1 MRGISTLSR
10 TATRVAP
17 AFLGRSLNSSTA
29 FGVARA
35 SLSQHAMRVPINA
48 QSAQHNSNASLFCR
62 TYSTEQ
68 PPKKTQPVNEKE
80 SSSGSSSNNPRSP
93 GGDGG
98 IKDVLGL
105 LPSSGPLSPIGIV
118 FFLLTSAGIVYF
130 FTVTKEQVRAER
142 EKSKNK
148 SEVVGKADVGGPFE
162 LTDQDGNT
170 VTDKSLLGKF
180 ALIYFGFCHCPDI
193 CPEELDKIGEAMDIL
208 ERNPKTKDA
217 VQLVFV
223 TCDPQRDSP
232 TEVKKYL
239 QQFHPGFIG
248 LTGSVDQI
256 AAMCKA
262 YRVYFSKPPRV
273 DEGQDYLVDHAIFSY
288 FMDPD
293 GEFIDVYGKDKTA
306 TTMASDIER
315 RVTQFLNAGRKL
327 KK

>member
-1 MRGISTLSR
+1 MRGAGLLSR
-10 TATRVAP
+10 ATIRVAP
-17 AFLGRSLNSSTA
+17 AFCSRSLNHTTA
-29 FGVARA
+29 ASAFTVARA
-35 SLSQHAMRVPINA
+35 GLSQNA
-48 QSAQHNSNASLFCR
+48 VRASAYSMLPQRSPNAALIYR
-62 TYSTEQ
+62 AYSTEQ
-68 PPKKTQPVNEKE
+68 PPKEAEPAKERKE
-80 SSSGSSSNNPRSP
+80 SGSRTT

-98 IKDVLGL
+98 IKDVLSL
-105 LPSSGPLSPIGIV
+105 LPSTGPLSPFGIG
-118 FFLLTSAGIVYF
+118 FFLLCSAGIVYF
-130 FTVTKEQVRAER
+130 FTVTKAQVRAER
-142 EKSKNK
+142 EKNKNRA
-148 SEVVGKADVGGPFE
+148 EAVGKADVGGPFE

-170 VTDKSLLGKF
+170 VTDKTLLGKF

-232 TEVKKYL
+232 AEVKKYL

-248 LTGSVDQI
+248 LTGSIDQI

-293 GEFIDVYGKDKTA
+293 GEFVDVYGKDKTA
-306 TTMASDIER
+306 LTMASDMEMRIS
-315 RVTQFLNAGRKL
+315 QFLGAGRKI

>member
-1 MRGISTLSR
+1 MRGTGLLSR
-10 TATRVAP
+10 ATTRVAP
-17 AFLGRSLNSSTA
+17 ALFSRSLNPTPAAASTA

-35 SLSQHAMRVPINA
+35 GFPQQAVRASAYGLLSQR
-48 QSAQHNSNASLFCR
+48 SLRASLPCR
-62 TYSTEQ
+62 AYSTEQ
-68 PPKKTQPVNEKE
+68 PPKDAEPAKEKKD
-80 SSSGSSSNNPRSP
+80 SSRGTS
-93 GGDGG
+93 GDGG

-105 LPSSGPLSPIGIV
+105 LPSSGPLSPIGIG

-142 EKSKNK
+142 EKNKNK
-148 SEVVGKADVGGPFE
+148 AEVVGKADVGGPFA

-170 VTDKSLLGKF
+170 VTDKTLLGKF

-193 CPEELDKIGEAMDIL
+193 CPEELDKIGEAMDLL

-232 TEVKKYL
+232 AEVKKYL

-306 TTMASDIER
+306 LTMASDMEMRIS
-315 RVTQFLNAGRKL
+315 QFLGAGRKI

>member
-1 MRGISTLSR
+1 
-10 TATRVAP
+10 
-17 AFLGRSLNSSTA
+17 N
-29 FGVARA
+29 
-35 SLSQHAMRVPINA
+35 
-48 QSAQHNSNASLFCR
+48 
-62 TYSTEQ
+62 
-68 PPKKTQPVNEKE
+68 
-80 SSSGSSSNNPRSP
+80 
-93 GGDGG
+93 
-98 IKDVLGL
+98 
-105 LPSSGPLSPIGIV
+105 
-118 FFLLTSAGIVYF
+118 
-130 FTVTKEQVRAER
+130 
-142 EKSKNK
+142 KSKA
-148 SEVVGKADVGGPFE
+148 EVVGKADVGGPFE

-170 VTDKSLLGKF
+170 VTDKTLLGKF

-193 CPEELDKIGEAMDIL
+193 CPEELDKIGEAMDLL

-232 TEVKKYL
+232 AEVKKYL

-306 TTMASDIER
+306 LTMASDMEMRIS
-315 RVTQFLNAGRKL
+315 QFLGAGRKIKNSDTMERATTPEIASTFKIL
-327 KK
+327 LVGDSNVGKSSILLRFTDDHFLPPEDTSATIGVDFKVKMYDLGSKRYKLTIWDTAGQERFRTLTSSYYRGAQGVILVYDVCSRESFEHLNNWIDELSTYCSSDDIIKMVIGNKIDKESERQ

>member
-1 MRGISTLSR
+1 MRAIGTLSR
-10 TATRVAP
+10 TF
-17 AFLGRSLNSSTA
+17 AFLGRSLNSPSA
-29 FGVARA
+29 FRIARA
-35 SLSQHAMRVPINA
+35 SLSKHGMRSAISAPLS
-48 QSAQHNSNASLFCR
+48 QRCSSAQLFHR
-62 TYSTEQ
+62 AYSTEQ
-68 PPKKTQPVNEKE
+68 PPKEAQPAKE
-80 SSSGSSSNNPRSP
+80 ESSSSGSSRP

-98 IKDVLGL
+98 IKDVLSL
-105 LPSSGPLSPIGIV
+105 FPSSGPLSPIGIG
-118 FFLLTSAGIVYF
+118 FFLLSSAGIVYF
-130 FTVTKEQVRAER
+130 FTVKKEQIRVER
-142 EKSKNK
+142 ENNKNK

-170 VTDKSLLGKF
+170 VTNKSLLGKF

-208 ERNPKTKDA
+208 ERNPKTKGA

-232 TEVKKYL
+232 AEIKKYL

-248 LTGSVDQI
+248 LTGTVAQI

-273 DEGQDYLVDHAIFSY
+273 DEGQDYLVDHAIYSF

-306 TTMASDIER
+306 TTMAIDIEK
-315 RVTQFLNAGRKL
+315 RVNQFLDAGRKI
-327 KK
+327 KQ

>member
-1 MRGISTLSR
+1 MR
-10 TATRVAP
+10 
-17 AFLGRSLNSSTA
+17 
-29 FGVARA
+29 RA
-35 SLSQHAMRVPINA
+35 
-48 QSAQHNSNASLFCR
+48 
-62 TYSTEQ
+62 YSTEQ
-68 PPKKTQPVNEKE
+68 QQQPPPKDKKE
-80 SSSGSSSNNPRSP
+80 GASGHRSV

-98 IKDVLGL
+98 LKDALGL
-105 LPSSGPLSPIGIV
+105 FPSSGPLSPIGIG

-142 EKSKNK
+142 EKAKNK
-148 SEVVGKADVGGPFE
+148 EEVAGKAQVGGPFK
-162 LTDQDGNT
+162 LIDQDGNT
-170 VTDKSLLGKF
+170 FTDKSLLGKF

-193 CPEELDKIGEAMDIL
+193 CPEELDKIGEAMELL
-208 ERNPKTKDA
+208 ERNSKTKDT

-232 TEVKKYL
+232 AELKKYL

-248 LTGSVDQI
+248 LTGSVAQI

-293 GEFIDVYGKDKTA
+293 GEFVDVYGKDKTA
-306 TTMASDIER
+306 LTMAGDMEMRINK
-315 RVTQFLNAGRKL
+315 FLDAGRKIN
-327 KK
+327 K

>member
-1 MRGISTLSR
+1 MRAISSLSR
-10 TATRVAP
+10 TS
-17 AFLGRSLNSSTA
+17 AFLGRSLNSPSA
-29 FGVARA
+29 FGAARA
-35 SLSQHAMRVPINA
+35 SLSQQSVRSRISTPLA
-48 QSAQHNSNASLFCR
+48 QRCSSAQLFR
-62 TYSTEQ
+62 RAYSTEQ
-68 PPKKTQPVNEKE
+68 PPKEAQPAKEKE
-80 SSSGSSSNNPRSP
+80 RSSSSSGSGSP

-98 IKDVLGL
+98 IKDVLSL
-105 LPSSGPLSPIGIV
+105 FPSSGPLSPIGII
-118 FFLLTSAGIVYF
+118 FFLLSSAGIVYV
-130 FTVTKEQVRAER
+130 FTVKKEQIRVER
-142 EKSKNK
+142 ENNKNK

-170 VTDKSLLGKF
+170 VTDKALLGKF

-232 TEVKKYL
+232 AEIKKYL

-248 LTGSVDQI
+248 LTGTVAQI

-273 DEGQDYLVDHAIFSY
+273 DEGQDYLVDHAIYSF

-306 TTMASDIER
+306 TTMAIDIEK
-315 RVTQFLNAGRKL
+315 RVNQFLDAGRKI